1 MNAKTTI
8 QVSRD
13 TKSRLDSIGR
23 KGDSYDSIITSLL
36 NNRDIRMKWT
46 EFQNLDIS
54 EQKEVVKLMNEYNN
68 DYMFVPEGKGHYGL
82 MTAYF
87 DDPEVRD
94 TLNQAIKEVMEGE
107 E

>member
-1 MNAKTTI
+1 
-8 QVSRD
+8 
-13 TKSRLDSIGR
+13 
-23 KGDSYDSIITSLL
+23 
-36 NNRDIRMKWT
+36 
-46 EFQNLDIS
+46 
-54 EQKEVVKLMNEYNN
+54 MNEYNN